1 MKKIPAI
8 ITAIF
13 FCVVSCVI
21 LLNLTFDRFVDTV
34 LFACCLCI
42 PLQAASV
49 ALAVKGHCHWKYP
62 VIDILLNYAIL
73 AALWEF
79 GNGDKTG
86 LHLYMMTAFFFLTP
100 IVIACLNHLAAKS
113 LWSLLLFHFNSF
125 VLGTSLVKLAAIR
138 WYLFVSHDLE
148 TPGVGSLEVL
158 CASVEGLASI
168 LLSLC
173 AYHKPIKPTAP

>member
-13 FCVVSCVI
+13 FCVVSCVV
-21 LLNLTFDRFVDTV
+21 LLNLTFDRFAGTV

-100 IVIACLNHLAAKS
+100 IVIAGLNHLAAKS
-113 LWSLLLFHFNSF
+113 LWSLLLLHFNSF
-125 VLGTSLVKLAAIR
+125 VLGTSFIKLSTIR
-138 WYLFVSHDLE
+138 WYLFVSHDAE
-148 TPGVGSLEVL
+148 TPGVGSLGIL
-158 CASVEGLASI
+158 CASVEGLVCI
-168 LLSLC
+168 LFSLC
-173 AYHKPIKPTAP
+173 TCHKPIKPNAQ